1 MASTGAPL
9 LTRAQQ
15 AGAVR
20 GDLTARDILALA
32 NAAAI
37 AGTGPDD
44 ARRLLDVMRL
54 GFAARAGD

>member
-1 MASTGAPL
+1 VRQAHLMPVSRWHERMASTAAPL
-9 LTRAQQ
+9 LTRAQD

-37 AGTGPDD
+37 AGTGE
-44 ARRLLDVMRL
+44 
-54 GFAARAGD
+54 